1 VTKQGDVY
9 MKAVTN
15 WDRYYKRIKISQ
27 ITLGI
32 IWRAYADLLRGV
44 HFQEPIKII
53 ELGCGTAYNTLQISK
68 LFPVDK
74 VTLVDFNPNVL
85 NVARKKLS
93 GLKCEKEFLLQ
104 DLLSLDL
111 SEKYNIVHSQ
121 GLLEH
126 YTPEQQRKL
135 IRLHKDLLTADG
147 VVVILV
153 PTPSLAYRFWRGTYE
168 RLHLWIYSDETALSE
183 AEFTAGL
190 ESSGLQ
196 ILKMKKYHLME
207 LGAICRRGAE

>member
-1 VTKQGDVY
+1 
-9 MKAVTN
+9 MKVATN
-15 WDRYYKRIKISQ
+15 WDRYCKRIKISQ

-32 IWRAYADLLRGV
+32 IWKAYADLLCGI

-53 ELGCGTAYNTLQISK
+53 ELGCGTAHNTLQISK

-85 NVARKKLS
+85 DVARKKLS
-93 GLKCEKEFLLQ
+93 SLKCEKEFLLQ

-111 SEKYNIVHSQ
+111 SEKYDIVHSQ

-126 YTPEQQRKL
+126 YTLEQQRKL
-135 IRLHKDLLTADG
+135 FRLHKDLLTADG
-147 VVVILV
+147 VAIILV
-153 PTPSLAYRFWRGTYE
+153 PTPSFAYRLWRGTFE
-168 RLHLWIYSDETALSE
+168 RLRLWIYSDETALSE
-183 AEFTAGL
+183 AEFTKGL

-196 ILKMKKYHLME
+196 ILKMKLYHLTE
-207 LGAICRRGAE
+207 LGALCKAGN